1 MSEYR
6 KQIVAGSLIAVIVAL
21 VLAGGASYLFPLQ
34 PTQGAIPSTSKS
46 TEFTTTA
53 MAASTNYTAS
63 GIPTTTPGTATV
75 PFGTTS
81 VTESSPTTM
90 ITTSSPIETVTP
102 PVGTTITFTMT
113 ETAATAAITMGH
125 ILTTTTTVIEQ
136 IGITDAYAIN
146 ATQITVTAINYGY
159 VDETLTDILVNGN
172 PLSSVNGGVSNP
184 SLPIIIAPGASQ
196 IITLNFSS
204 PLQSGT
210 YFITINNK
218 AG

>member
-1 MSEYR
+1 MSEYK
-6 KQIVAGSLIAVIVAL
+6 KQIVSGSLIAVIIAL

-34 PTQGAIPSTSKS
+34 STQGAFSSTNKS

-53 MAASTNYTAS
+53 IATSTSYITS
-63 GIPTTTPGTATV
+63 GIPTTTTGTTTV
-75 PFGTTS
+75 PFDTTS

-90 ITTSSPIETVTP
+90 ITTTS
-102 PVGTTITFTMT
+102 PVGTTITLTMT
-113 ETAATAAITMGH
+113 ETAATATITLGQ
-125 ILTTTTTVIEQ
+125 IISTTTKITEQ
-136 IGITDAYAIN
+136 IGITDAYAVST
-146 ATQITVTAINYGY
+146 TQITVTAVNFGY

-184 SLPIIIAPGASQ
+184 SLPITIAPGASQ
-196 IITLNFSS
+196 IITLTFSS
-204 PLQSGT
+204 PLESGT